1 MRYLFIEMYEKLTI
15 WLSIIGVPIFIFSP
29 YLREFYYLRYAIAI
43 IVSISVAIIAIGG
56 MMSYLFPYIKTP
68 KQPLKEKGI
77 IRILYLKSDMVITQ
91 LYSWLFAA
99 YVIFILDQVSILYNF
114 LMLFLS
120 GLFLG
125 YKIRMKANTYS
136 LEESNKKKQEH
147 KDKKEF
153 LKQKK

>member
-1 MRYLFIEMYEKLTI
+1 MCRYVYQ
-15 WLSIIGVPIFIFSP
+15 
-29 YLREFYYLRYAIAI
+29 YL
-43 IVSISVAIIAIGG
+43 
-56 MMSYLFPYIKTP
+56 
-68 KQPLKEKGI
+68 
-77 IRILYLKSDMVITQ
+77 TQ
-91 LYSWLFAA
+91 LYSWFFAA